1 MHAHFDPSQASA
13 LHAAPDHDGRHGRGA
28 RVSRLALAGLA
39 LGAALGAASVHADE
53 GSPPQPSAHQAAAQ
67 GEQLAS
73 RTPEP
78 VVRETI
84 LEDDS
89 NRIEERSVRG
99 QTQQVKVHPKGSK
112 APDYEII
119 MGDASRDLSNSAGSS
134 RGAAGQRVWHLFSF

>member
-1 MHAHFDPSQASA
+1 MHALSAPSQASA
-13 LHAAPDHDGRHGRGA
+13 LRAAPKHRGPAGPGASVA
-28 RVSRLALAGLA
+28 RKALASIVLTGLW
-39 LGAALGAASVHADE
+39 GATDLHAEGA
-53 GSPPQPSAHQAAAQ
+53 SPVDPAQMVSQ

-78 VVRETI
+78 VVKDTV

-89 NRIEERSVRG
+89 NRIEERNVRG
-99 QTQQVKVHPKGSK
+99 QAQQVKVHPKGSK

-119 MGDASRDLSNSAGSS
+119 MGDASRDLSDSAGSS